1 MRILLITARLAW
13 RNLWRNH
20 RRTVI
25 MLSAITLGVW
35 AMIAMTALVRGMV
48 DGMILDS
55 IETLPGHVQIR
66 HPGYSDDPSIEKT
79 VAEPAGKL
87 LQALETPEVLAWTT
101 RVRAASVI
109 TSERDSRGVYL
120 LGVVPDGERELSF
133 IADDIVEGRFLES
146 PDDPGIVLGRKP
158 VARLETKLGRRV
170 VIMSQDPDNDLADR
184 GFRIVGIFQS
194 KLSAY
199 EEGFAF
205 AGQKTVQK
213 MLRVPG
219 RVTEIAALGDNY
231 REVEGLTA
239 LLAAATPAHEEVLPW
254 FELDRYLGSMLPM
267 MDGFVLVWIV
277 VVFLALSFGLVNTL
291 VMAVF
296 ERVREIGLMLALG
309 MKPATIMSQIII
321 ESLLLLTIGLFLGDL
336 LAWLTMQWLADGL
349 DLSIVAEGLDR
360 FGMSTTLVPTLLLKD
375 VIMANVTV
383 LMLGFLASLSPAWRA
398 SRYNPIEAITKV

>member
-1 MRILLITARLAW
+1 MRILLITAQLAW

-35 AMIAMTALVRGMV
+35 AMIAMTAMIRGML

-79 VAEPAGKL
+79 VAEPAGAL
-87 LQALETPEVLAWTT
+87 LQALEDPEVVAWTT
-101 RVRAASVI
+101 RVRAAAVV
-109 TSERDSRGVYL
+109 TSERDSRGVSL
-120 LGVVPDGERELSF
+120 LGVIPDGERALSF

-146 PDDPGIVLGRKP
+146 PDDPGIVLGRKL
-158 VARLETKLGRRV
+158 VERLETKLGRRV
-170 VIMSQDPDNDLADR
+170 VVMSQDPDNELADR
-184 GFRIVGIFQS
+184 GFRIVGIFKS

-199 EEGFAF
+199 EDGFVF
-205 AGQKTVQK
+205 AGQETVQK
-213 MLRVPG
+213 MLRIPG
-219 RVTEIAALGDNY
+219 RVTEIAVLGDNY
-231 REVEGLTA
+231 RDVGGLTG
-239 LLAAATPAHEEVLPW
+239 LLGNAVPADAEVLPW
-254 FELDRYLGSMLPM
+254 FELDKYLGSMLPM

-309 MKPATIMSQIII
+309 MKPAMIMSQIII
-321 ESLLLLTIGLFLGDL
+321 ESLLLLAIGLLIGDL

-349 DLSIVAEGLDR
+349 DLSIVADGLDR
-360 FGMSTTLVPTLLLKD
+360 FGMSTILVPTLQARD
-375 VIMANVTV
+375 VVMANVTV
-383 LMLGFLASLSPAWRA
+383 LILGFLASLSPAWRA

>member
-1 MRILLITARLAW
+1 MRILLITAQLAW

-35 AMIAMTALVRGMV
+35 AMIAMTAMIRGMV

-79 VAEPAGKL
+79 VAEPAGAL
-87 LQALETPEVLAWTT
+87 LQALEMPEVVAWTT
-101 RVRAASVI
+101 RVRAVAVV
-109 TSERDSRGVYL
+109 TSERDSRGVFL
-120 LGVVPDGERELSF
+120 LGVIPDGERELSF

-146 PDDPGIVLGRKP
+146 PDDPGIVLGRKL
-158 VARLETKLGRRV
+158 VDRLETKLGRRV
-170 VIMSQDPDNDLADR
+170 VLMSQDPDNELADR
-184 GFRIVGIFQS
+184 GFRIVGIFKS

-199 EEGFAF
+199 EDGFVF
-205 AGQKTVQK
+205 AGQETVQK
-213 MLRVPG
+213 MLRIPG
-219 RVTEIAALGDNY
+219 RVTEIAVLGDNY
-231 REVEGLTA
+231 RDVGGLTG
-239 LLAAATPAHEEVLPW
+239 LLGNAVPADAEVLPW
-254 FELDRYLGSMLPM
+254 FELDKYLGSMLPM

-309 MKPATIMSQIII
+309 MKPAMIMSQIII
-321 ESLLLLTIGLFLGDL
+321 ESLLLLAIGLLIGDA

-349 DLSIVAEGLDR
+349 DLSIVADGLDR
-360 FGMSTTLVPTLLLKD
+360 FGMSTTLVPALQARD
-375 VIMANVTV
+375 VVMANVTV
-383 LMLGFLASLSPAWRA
+383 LILGFLASLSPAWRA

>member
-35 AMIAMTALVRGMV
+35 AMIAMTAMIRGMV

-79 VAEPAGKL
+79 VAEPSGAL
-87 LQALETPEVLAWTT
+87 LQALEGPEVVAWTT
-101 RVRAASVI
+101 RVRAVAVV
-109 TSERDSRGVYL
+109 TSERDSRGVSL
-120 LGVVPDGERELSF
+120 LGVIPDGERALSF

-146 PDDPGIVLGRKP
+146 PDDPGIVLGRKL
-158 VARLETKLGRRV
+158 VERLETKLGRRV
-170 VIMSQDPDNDLADR
+170 VVMSQDPDNELADR
-184 GFRIVGIFQS
+184 GFRIVGIFKS

-199 EEGFAF
+199 EDGFVF
-205 AGQKTVQK
+205 AGQATVQK
-213 MLRVPG
+213 MLRIPG
-219 RVTEIAALGDNY
+219 RVTEIAVLGDNY
-231 REVEGLTA
+231 RDVGSLTGLLGNA
-239 LLAAATPAHEEVLPW
+239 VPADAEVLPW
-254 FELDRYLGSMLPM
+254 FELDKYLGSMLPM

-309 MKPATIMSQIII
+309 MKPAMIMSQVII
-321 ESLLLLTIGLFLGDL
+321 ESLLLLVIGLLIGDV

-349 DLSIVAEGLDR
+349 DLSIVADGLDR
-360 FGMSTTLVPTLLLKD
+360 FGMSTTLVPALQARD
-375 VIMANVTV
+375 VVMANVTV
-383 LMLGFLASLSPAWRA
+383 LILGFLASLSPAWRA

>member
-1 MRILLITARLAW
+1 
-13 RNLWRNH
+13 
-20 RRTVI
+20 

-35 AMIAMTALVRGMV
+35 AMIAMTAMIRGMV

-79 VAEPAGKL
+79 VAEPAGAL
-87 LQALETPEVLAWTT
+87 LQALEDPEVVAWTT
-101 RVRAASVI
+101 RVRAAAVV
-109 TSERDSRGVYL
+109 TSERDSRGVSL
-120 LGVVPDGERELSF
+120 LGVIPDGERALSF

-146 PDDPGIVLGRKP
+146 PDDPGIVLGRKL
-158 VARLETKLGRRV
+158 VERLETKLGRRV
-170 VIMSQDPDNDLADR
+170 VVMSQDPDNELADR
-184 GFRIVGIFQS
+184 GFRIVGIFKS

-199 EEGFAF
+199 EDGFVF
-205 AGQKTVQK
+205 AGQETVQK
-213 MLRVPG
+213 MLRIPG
-219 RVTEIAALGDNY
+219 RVTEIAVLGDNY
-231 REVEGLTA
+231 RDVGGLTG
-239 LLAAATPAHEEVLPW
+239 LLGNAVPADAEVLPW
-254 FELDRYLGSMLPM
+254 FELDKYLGSMLPM

-309 MKPATIMSQIII
+309 MKPAMIMSQIII
-321 ESLLLLTIGLFLGDL
+321 ESLLLLAIGLLIGDL

-349 DLSIVAEGLDR
+349 DLSIVADGLDR
-360 FGMSTTLVPTLLLKD
+360 FGMSTILVPTLQARD
-375 VIMANVTV
+375 VVMANVTV
-383 LMLGFLASLSPAWRA
+383 LILGFLASLSPAWRA

>member
-35 AMIAMTALVRGMV
+35 AMIAMTAMIRGMV

-79 VAEPAGKL
+79 VAEPSGAL
-87 LQALETPEVLAWTT
+87 LQALEGPEVVAWTT
-101 RVRAASVI
+101 RVRAVAVV
-109 TSERDSRGVYL
+109 TSERDSRGVSL
-120 LGVVPDGERELSF
+120 LGVIPDGERALSF

-146 PDDPGIVLGRKP
+146 PDDPGIVLGRKL
-158 VARLETKLGRRV
+158 VERLETKLGRRV
-170 VIMSQDPDNDLADR
+170 VVMSQDPDNELADR
-184 GFRIVGIFQS
+184 GFRIVGIFKS

-199 EEGFAF
+199 EDGFVF
-205 AGQKTVQK
+205 AGQATVQK
-213 MLRVPG
+213 MLRIPG
-219 RVTEIAALGDNY
+219 RVTEIAVLGDNY
-231 REVEGLTA
+231 RDVGGLTG
-239 LLAAATPAHEEVLPW
+239 LLGNAVPADAEVLPW
-254 FELDRYLGSMLPM
+254 FELDKYLGSMLPM

-309 MKPATIMSQIII
+309 MKPAMIMSQVII
-321 ESLLLLTIGLFLGDL
+321 ESLLLLVIGLLIGDL

-349 DLSIVAEGLDR
+349 DLSIVADGLDR
-360 FGMSTTLVPTLLLKD
+360 FGMSTTLVPALQARD
-375 VIMANVTV
+375 VVMANVTV
-383 LMLGFLASLSPAWRA
+383 LILGFLASLSPAWRA

>member
-35 AMIAMTALVRGMV
+35 AMIAMTAMIRGMV

-79 VAEPAGKL
+79 VAEPSGPL
-87 LQALETPEVLAWTT
+87 LQALEGPEVVAWTT
-101 RVRAASVI
+101 RVRAVAVI
-109 TSERDSRGVYL
+109 TSERDSRGVSL
-120 LGVVPDGERELSF
+120 LGVIPDGERELSS
-133 IADDIVEGRFLES
+133 IADDIIEGRFLES
-146 PDDPGIVLGRKP
+146 PGDPGIVLGRKL
-158 VARLETKLGRRV
+158 VERLETKLGRRV
-170 VIMSQDPDNDLADR
+170 VLMSQDPENELADR
-184 GFRIVGIFQS
+184 GFRIVGIFKS

-199 EEGFAF
+199 EDGFVF
-205 AGQKTVQK
+205 AGQETVQK
-213 MLRVPG
+213 MLRIPG
-219 RVTEIAALGDNY
+219 RVTEIAVLGDNY
-231 REVEGLTA
+231 RDVGGLTE
-239 LLAAATPAHEEVLPW
+239 LLRNAVPADAEVLPW
-254 FELDRYLGSMLPM
+254 FELDKYLGSMLPM

-309 MKPATIMSQIII
+309 MKPAMIMSQVII
-321 ESLLLLTIGLFLGDL
+321 ESLLLLVIGLLIGDV

-349 DLSIVAEGLDR
+349 DLSIVADGLDR
-360 FGMSTTLVPTLLLKD
+360 FGMSTTLVPALQARD
-375 VIMANVTV
+375 VVMANVTV
-383 LMLGFLASLSPAWRA
+383 LILGFLASLSPAWRA

>member
-35 AMIAMTALVRGMV
+35 AMITMTAMIRGMV

-79 VAEPAGKL
+79 VAEPTGAL
-87 LQALETPEVLAWTT
+87 LQALEMPEVVAWTT
-101 RVRAASVI
+101 RVRAVAVV
-109 TSERDSRGVYL
+109 TSERDSRGVFL
-120 LGVVPDGERELSF
+120 LGVIPDGERELSF

-146 PDDPGIVLGRKP
+146 PDDPGIVLGRKL
-158 VARLETKLGRRV
+158 VDRLETKLGRRV
-170 VIMSQDPDNDLADR
+170 VLMSQDPDNELADR
-184 GFRIVGIFQS
+184 GFRIVGIFKA

-199 EEGFAF
+199 EDGFVF

-213 MLRVPG
+213 MLRIPG
-219 RVTEIAALGDNY
+219 RVTEIAVLGENY
-231 REVEGLTA
+231 RDVDGLVG
-239 LLAAATPAHEEVLPW
+239 LLGNAVPADAEVLPW
-254 FELDRYLGSMLPM
+254 FELDKYLGSMLPM

-309 MKPATIMSQIII
+309 MKPAMIMSQIII
-321 ESLLLLTIGLFLGDL
+321 ESLLLLVIGLLIGDL

-349 DLSIVAEGLDR
+349 DLSIVADGLDR
-360 FGMSTTLVPTLLLKD
+360 FGMSTTLVPALQARD
-375 VIMANVTV
+375 IVMANVTV
-383 LMLGFLASLSPAWRA
+383 LILGFLASLSPAWRA
-398 SRYNPIEAITKV
+398 SRYNPIEAITRV